1 LLPTPTLCFF
11 HLDYLFFVMI
21 LFSALSRGLLI
32 FLLSRW
38 LFEKLRD
45 VEMNVFSSNPFE
57 DFGVSGFRSMIGMFK
72 VRSKYRFLFLV
83 RLGLVQGAWR
93 MNMSFFS
100 WIYTFCAV
108 SGVVGNILGGMN
120 YDGLHNL

>member
-1 LLPTPTLCFF
+1 
-11 HLDYLFFVMI
+11 MI

-57 DFGVSGFRSMIGMFK
+57 DCGVSGFRSMIGMFK